1 MMKILIIGMGYVGT
15 TTGVVFA
22 KQGHEV
28 TGLDIDESKI
38 TSLRKGKLYFHEP
51 GLQEMLLDQ
60 LKNGRLQFTSD
71 PKSAIENH
79 DLLFITVGTPSLDN
93 GKADLTFVKSAAEM
107 IARYKNKEK
116 IIIVKSTVPI
126 GTTDKVE
133 QWIQQPANDS
143 SSIHTAMNP
152 EFLRE
157 GSALYDALHPNR
169 IVIGSESTAAI
180 EQLKELYQ
188 PFSCP
193 LLVTNTKAAE
203 MIKYASNA
211 FLATKISF
219 INEVAK
225 LCDEVNVQ
233 ITDVA
238 KGIGMDHRIG
248 PDFLQAGLGYG
259 GSCFPKDVKEFTE
272 TAQSL
277 GVPLTILEDVEKV
290 NQSLPKYFINRVK
303 EVYPSLKGK
312 KVTVFGLSFKPHT
325 DDIRESVAYPIMDQ
339 LLEEEASVI
348 AHDPVVNLS
357 TDWLKRGVTQ
367 CWDPYVAVKN
377 SDLIL
382 ITTNWPHYKDLN
394 WARVRELVNHP
405 YLFDGR
411 NMLDADRM
419 KGLTFLYRG
428 IGYS

>member
-1 MMKILIIGMGYVGT
+1 MKILIIGMGYVGT

-60 LKNGRLQFTSD
+60 MKNGRLQFTSD
-71 PKSAIENH
+71 PNSAIENH
-79 DLLFITVGTPSLDN
+79 DLLFITVGTPSLNN
-93 GKADLTFVKSAAEM
+93 GKADLTYVKSAAEM
-107 IARYKNKEK
+107 IGRYKNNEK
-116 IIIVKSTVPI
+116 VVIVKSTVPI

-133 QWIQQPANDS
+133 QWIHQSANDPS
-143 SSIHTAMNP
+143 AIHAAMNP

-157 GSALYDALHPNR
+157 GSALYDALHPSR
-169 IVIGSESTAAI
+169 IVIGSQSSAAVS
-180 EQLKELYQ
+180 ELKKLYS

-193 LLVTNTKAAE
+193 LLVTSTKAAE

-225 LCDEVNVQ
+225 LCDQVGVQ
-233 ITDVA
+233 VTDVA
-238 KGIGMDHRIG
+238 KGMGMDERIG
-248 PDFLQAGLGYG
+248 PAFLQAGLGYG

-290 NQSLPKYFINRVK
+290 NQLQSHYFINRVK

-312 KVTVFGLSFKPHT
+312 KVTVLGLSFKPHT
-325 DDIRESVAYPIMDQ
+325 DDIRESVAYPVMDQ
-339 LLEEEASVI
+339 LLKEEASII

-357 TDWLKRGVTQ
+357 TEWLKRGVTQ

-377 SDLIL
+377 SDLII
-382 ITTNWPHYKDLN
+382 ITTNWPHYEKMN
-394 WARVRELVNHP
+394 WARVQDLVAHP

-411 NMLDADRM
+411 NMLDAEEM
-419 KGLTFLYRG
+419 KNLKFKYQG